1 MDSTRNMEANHVKM
15 TPPSRFP
22 FKKPEQTPPGL
33 ESRAGE
39 LRDRLEGTP
48 AEALA
53 ARAGTSYL
61 EIGPGRGEFHFN
73 LFDKPIVGAFPNLTF
88 FTPAG
93 DKLPDF
99 LQALLLYYFVT
110 ADGTPLA
117 GQWVSFAELP
127 GGRIYNQAFQG
138 YSGDVVRNSIPQAD
152 GLERFKTACLSLGGQ
167 PLDIGSASFTFPA
180 LPRVPLLL
188 TFWLGDEDFPSSCKV
203 LFDSSATH
211 YLPIDGCAILG
222 SQLTGKVVKQI
233 KSVKSA

>member
-1 MDSTRNMEANHVKM
+1 M
-15 TPPSRFP
+15 TSSSRFP

-39 LRDRLEGTP
+39 LRASLEPVP
-48 AEALA
+48 AETIA
-53 ARAGTSYL
+53 ARTGTSYL
-61 EIGPGRGEFHFN
+61 EIGIGRGEFHFN

-99 LQALLLYYFVT
+99 LQALLLYYFVS
-110 ADGTPLA
+110 ADGAPLT
-117 GQWVSFAELP
+117 GQWVSFADLP
-127 GGRIYNQAFQG
+127 GGRMYNQAFQG
-138 YSGDVVRNSIPQAD
+138 YSGDVVRNSIPQTD
-152 GLERFKTACLSLGGQ
+152 GLERFKSACLALGGQ
-167 PLDIGSASFTFPA
+167 PLDIGTASFTFPA
-180 LPRVPLLL
+180 LPRVPLLI

-222 SQLTGKVVKQI
+222 SQLTGKIVKRI
-233 KSVKSA
+233 K

>member
-1 MDSTRNMEANHVKM
+1 M
-15 TPPSRFP
+15 TSPARFP
-22 FKKPEQTPPGL
+22 FKRPDPQTPPGL

-39 LRDRLEGTP
+39 LRASLGQIP
-48 AEALA
+48 AETLA

-61 EIGPGRGEFHFN
+61 EIGPGRGEFHLN

-99 LQALLLYYFVT
+99 LQALLLYYFVC
-110 ADGTPLA
+110 ADGAPLT
-117 GQWVSFAELP
+117 GEWVSFADLP
-127 GGRIYNQAFQG
+127 GGRMYNQAFQG
-138 YSGDVVRNSIPQAD
+138 YSGDVLRNSISQSQ
-152 GLERFKTACLSLGGQ
+152 GLETFKTACQALGGQ
-167 PLDIGSASFTFPA
+167 PLEIGSASFTFQA
-180 LPRVPLLL
+180 LPRVPLLI

-222 SQLTGKVVKQI
+222 SQLTGKIVK
-233 KSVKSA
+233 KLR

>member
-1 MDSTRNMEANHVKM
+1 M
-15 TPPSRFP
+15 TSPSRFP
-22 FKKPEQTPPGL
+22 FKPPNPRTPPGL

-39 LRDRLEGTP
+39 LRASLQQVP
-48 AEALA
+48 AETLA
-53 ARAGTSYL
+53 ARAGTSFL

-73 LFDKPIVGAFPNLTF
+73 LFDKPIIGAFPNLTF

-99 LQALLLYYFVT
+99 LQALLLYYFVS
-110 ADGTPLA
+110 ADGTPLTA
-117 GQWVSFAELP
+117 QWVSFADLL
-127 GGRIYNQAFQG
+127 GGRVYNQAFQG
-138 YSGDVVRNSIPQAD
+138 YSGDELIRQFAKLPHPAAQDI
-152 GLERFKTACLSLGGQ
+152 FKTACLALGGQ

-188 TFWLGDEDFPSSCKV
+188 AFWLGDEDFPSSCKV

-222 SQLTGKVVKQI
+222 SQLTGKIVKQI
-233 KSVKSA
+233 KSV